1 MAVRS
6 SFPLL
11 TLPNLL
17 LPLSLIVATAQALNQ
32 PSPRDAV
39 PASAPTPA
47 PLWQLCHAPTS
58 YLAPTWA
65 VIRRKYQT
73 ALQGQLSFVDMV
85 QLVALCGIVQGIRLW
100 RKRSFTQKEPPGMS
114 KADPLGR
121 KAGGNTKASSQ
132 ILVGTSRQGWFRC
145 ACTSNGEILMQ

>member
-1 MAVRS
+1 MRS

-11 TLPNLL
+11 TFLNLL
-17 LPLSLIVATAQALNQ
+17 LSLSLIVATAQALSE
-32 PSPRDAV
+32 PLPRDAA
-39 PASAPTPA
+39 PASASAPA

-65 VIRRKYQT
+65 VIQRKYQT
-73 ALQGQLSFVDMV
+73 ALHGRLSFVDMV
-85 QLVALCGIVQGIRLW
+85 QLVALCSIVQGLRLW

-121 KAGGNTKASSQ
+121 KAGGSTKASSQ
-132 ILVGTSRQGWFRC
+132 IVVATSRRGGSRWR
-145 ACTSNGEILMQ
+145 LH

>member
-11 TLPNLL
+11 ILPNLL
-17 LPLSLIVATAQALNQ
+17 LSLSLIVAPAQALSQ
-32 PSPRDAV
+32 PAPWDAV
-39 PASAPTPA
+39 PASASAPA

-85 QLVALCGIVQGIRLW
+85 QLVALCSIVQGIRLW
-100 RKRSFTQKEPPGMS
+100 RKRSFTHKEPPGMS
-114 KADPLGR
+114 RADPLGR
-121 KAGGNTKASSQ
+121 KAGGSTKASSQ
-132 ILVGTSRQGWFRC
+132 IVVGSSRQGGSRWR
-145 ACTSNGEILMQ
+145 MH